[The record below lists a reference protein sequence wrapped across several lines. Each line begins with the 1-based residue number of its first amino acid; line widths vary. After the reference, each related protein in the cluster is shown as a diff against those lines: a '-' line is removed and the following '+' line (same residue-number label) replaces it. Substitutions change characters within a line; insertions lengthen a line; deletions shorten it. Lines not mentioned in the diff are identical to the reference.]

1 MTTTHPTAALDQTD
15 PGEPGSAQVPR
26 TKRAPRP
33 LYLAGA
39 IAACAAAMAGLAALT
54 LVAAIGWI
62 AAPHAT
68 VGDGLPGV
76 LRTAIQLWLV
86 GHHVGFHLHGVSLR
100 GAGLRGASLH
110 GAGSPSAG
118 SNGAGSNGAGPFGL
132 LPLGLVLLPGALLW
146 RSGRWVVRTGQVARL
161 RHAGLAALA
170 LAVPY
175 GLLTGFLAVASRTGV
190 SAPSPVQAALAG
202 FLLAIV
208 AGGLGGLRVL
218 APWARLIALLPERA
232 RCLVVGV
239 TGSLA
244 VLAGTGALL
253 VGGSLIVHAGDF
265 RLDSDELSPGLIG
278 SALLLLAALAYL
290 PNAVI
295 WAMAYMLG
303 PGFAFG
309 VGTVVAPT
317 GTVLGPLP
325 LFPML
330 AALPA
335 GSLGPHPA
343 APGLIEPVLLAVPF
357 LAGAFGGVLTAR
369 TAPTPSLEIAPLW
382 GLASGVLC
390 GAVIGVLAAFSGGP
404 LGTGGLATTG
414 PSGWQVALV
423 AALELGIAAAI
434 SAGLTN
440 WLLIHRASASERET
454 ALAPTALAQHPAFAT
469 ALGPA
474 AALTQDPAFAS
485 ALESA
490 AALSS
495 DCLHITEPSS
505 FVRLIKCTDLR
516 PTSNTDPANPA
527 SPCDPAIAAPTD
539 AVTPSDL
546 PANGPGDP
554 APAGA
559 GRSITFDSDPE
570 PMLPPRSRPTH
581 RPTKPNKP
589 TEPTDHTSP
598 ISPAE
603 PAGTAD
609 AESALTAEP
618 GVTAGPEE
626 GDAGSHDLSDSRDEG
641 AQVIYLVPRSEDARE
656 AGGRPPLGGDG

>member
-1 MTTTHPTAALDQTD
+1 VTTTHPSTARDQAG
-15 PGEPGSAQVPR
+15 PEESGPVEVKRS
-26 TKRAPRP
+26 KRASRP
-33 LYLAGA
+33 LYLAGV
-39 IAACAAAMAGLAALT
+39 IAACAAALAGLAALT

-68 VGDGLPGV
+68 VGGGLPGV

-86 GHHVGFHLHGVSLR
+86 GHHVGFDLHAVVSH
-100 GAGLRGASLH
+100 GAVSH
-110 GAGSPSAG
+110 GAGSD
-118 SNGAGSNGAGPFGL
+118 GAGSDGAGSDGAGPFGL
-132 LPLGLVLLPGALLW
+132 LPLGLLVLPGALLW
-146 RSGRWVVRTGQVARL
+146 RSGRWVVRATQVARL

-175 GLLTGFLAVASRTGV
+175 GLLTGSLAVASRTGV

-202 FLLAIV
+202 FLLAIA
-208 AGGLGGLRVL
+208 AGGLGALRAL

-253 VGGSLIVHAGDF
+253 VAVSLIVHAGEF
-265 RLDSDELSPGLIG
+265 KLASDELSPGLVG

-295 WAMAYMLG
+295 WGIAYMLG

-317 GTVLGPLP
+317 GTLLGPLP

-330 AALPA
+330 AVLPA

-369 TAPTPSLEIAPLW
+369 AAPTPSLEIAPLW

-390 GAVIGVLAAFSGGP
+390 GAVIGALAAFSGGP
-404 LGTGGLATTG
+404 LGTGRLATTG

-434 SAGLTN
+434 TAGLTN
-440 WLLIHRASASERET
+440 WLLIHRRSAAERESAL
-454 ALAPTALAQHPAFAT
+454 ALAPAT
-469 ALGPA
+469 S
-474 AALTQDPAFAS
+474 TSTDHTS
-485 ALESA
+485 TDHTSTDHT
-490 AALSS
+490 STDHTS
-495 DCLHITEPSS
+495 T
-505 FVRLIKCTDLR
+505 VRLIGPANSNSTGTNLATGTN
-516 PTSNTDPANPA
+516 PANVINPLSNT
-527 SPCDPAIAAPTD
+527 SLTGPTLTSD
-539 AVTPSDL
+539 SGPS
-546 PANGPGDP
+546 
-554 APAGA
+554 AGA
-559 GRSITFDSDPE
+559 ADAPVEDSGRAITFDSDPE
-570 PMLPPRSRPTH
+570 PMLASARSRVTYRPAPAVPTG
-581 RPTKPNKP
+581 PTP
-589 TEPTDHTSP
+589 TPTSGP
-598 ISPAE
+598 GLE
-603 PAGTAD
+603 PA
-609 AESALTAEP
+609 
-618 GVTAGPEE
+618 AGPESTTEPEPAVRPEPEPVVGPEAVAEPE
-626 GDAGSHDLSDSRDEG
+626 GSDADSGEAGGR
-641 AQVIYLVPRSEDARE
+641 VIYLVPRSGEARDAGERLPSSDDE
-656 AGGRPPLGGDG
+656 